1 MPSKS
6 ALTHPCSF
14 LEFLPLI
21 LVCFQVSFAARI
33 FFSWRKFSPFDCPVF
48 LMFVANVCLFSPL
61 GTLASLILRLKF
73 NISSLY
79 FQPFLP
85 ILLTSFATYF
95 KAYSVFVQ
103 TLSKKV

>member
-33 FFSWRKFSPFDCPVF
+33 FFSWRKGSPFDGPVF
-48 LMFVANVCLFSPL
+48 LMFWANVCLFSPL
-61 GTLASLILRLKF
+61 GTLASLILRPKF

-79 FQPFLP
+79 FQPPLP
-85 ILLTSFATYF
+85 HISRLTAFSFRH
-95 KAYSVFVQ
+95 
-103 TLSKKV
+103 